1 MNKIRITFLQ
11 QIFLMQKGDFLIYK
25 SCQTDDDFGISCV
38 RLRLGRLP
46 YFSYNMGR
54 QLRTCDNRKV
64 WFAIKHAVFI
74 LKYDL
79 QKSQVNQGGWK
90 DMKETYYQIKEAAAK
105 VGVESHVL
113 RYWEEELK
121 MDIHRNEMGH
131 RYYTEKDIEVLSKVR
146 DLKEKGLQLK
156 AIRNYLE
163 MRRKQITEKQVK
175 KDNQIAAVAMSE
187 TDKEQENETA
197 KNEMIPV
204 HQRAL
209 TNEEKME
216 QFQQIM
222 NRILSNAIRENNELI
237 GKTAGEHAANAV
249 VTQFQGMTKEQ
260 EQRAEERYRK
270 LDQTLREIQ
279 QARLE
284 AAAANM
290 RPVDK
295 RRQKRLKRKSN
306 QQNHASGEK
315 ETVTEVE
322 TKTETIS

>member
-1 MNKIRITFLQ
+1 
-11 QIFLMQKGDFLIYK
+11 
-25 SCQTDDDFGISCV
+25 
-38 RLRLGRLP
+38 
-46 YFSYNMGR
+46 
-54 QLRTCDNRKV
+54 
-64 WFAIKHAVFI
+64 
-74 LKYDL
+74 
-79 QKSQVNQGGWK
+79 
-90 DMKETYYQIKEAAAK
+90 MKETCYQIKEAAAK

-163 MRRKQITEKQVK
+163 MRRKQITQERGQTTVQTVVENMEKQTGK
-175 KDNQIAAVAMSE
+175 KEQHI
-187 TDKEQENETA
+187 TDKHEVV
-197 KNEMIPV
+197 PV
-204 HQRAL
+204 SQQIL
-209 TNEEKME
+209 SNEEKMQ
-216 QFQQIM
+216 QFQLLM
-222 NRILSNAIRENNELI
+222 NRIVGNAIQENNELI
-237 GKTAGEHAANAV
+237 GKSAGEHAANAV

-260 EQRAEERYRK
+260 EERAEARYRK

-295 RRQKRLKRKSN
+295 RKQKRLKRKGN
-306 QQNHASGEK
+306 QQNNIHTQEATEKDVVSGKASD
-315 ETVTEVE
+315 
-322 TKTETIS
+322 IS

>member
-1 MNKIRITFLQ
+1 
-11 QIFLMQKGDFLIYK
+11 
-25 SCQTDDDFGISCV
+25 
-38 RLRLGRLP
+38 
-46 YFSYNMGR
+46 
-54 QLRTCDNRKV
+54 
-64 WFAIKHAVFI
+64 
-74 LKYDL
+74 
-79 QKSQVNQGGWK
+79 
-90 DMKETYYQIKEAAAK
+90 MKETCYQIKEAAAK

-163 MRRKQITEKQVK
+163 MRRKQITQERGQTTVQTVVENMEKQTGK
-175 KDNQIAAVAMSE
+175 KEQHT
-187 TDKEQENETA
+187 TDKHEVV
-197 KNEMIPV
+197 PV
-204 HQRAL
+204 SQQIL
-209 TNEEKME
+209 SNEEKMQ
-216 QFQQIM
+216 QFQLLM
-222 NRILSNAIRENNELI
+222 NRIVGNAIQENNELI
-237 GKTAGEHAANAV
+237 GKSAGEHAANAV

-260 EQRAEERYRK
+260 EEREEARYRK

-295 RRQKRLKRKSN
+295 RRQKRLKRKGN
-306 QQNHASGEK
+306 QQNNIHTQEATEKDVVSGKASD
-315 ETVTEVE
+315 
-322 TKTETIS
+322 IS

>member
-1 MNKIRITFLQ
+1 
-11 QIFLMQKGDFLIYK
+11 
-25 SCQTDDDFGISCV
+25 
-38 RLRLGRLP
+38 
-46 YFSYNMGR
+46 
-54 QLRTCDNRKV
+54 
-64 WFAIKHAVFI
+64 
-74 LKYDL
+74 
-79 QKSQVNQGGWK
+79 
-90 DMKETYYQIKEAAAK
+90 MKETCYQIKEAAAK

-163 MRRKQITEKQVK
+163 MRRKQITQERGQTTVQTVVENMEKQTGK
-175 KDNQIAAVAMSE
+175 KEQHT
-187 TDKEQENETA
+187 TDKHEVV
-197 KNEMIPV
+197 PV
-204 HQRAL
+204 SQQIL
-209 TNEEKME
+209 SNEEKMQ
-216 QFQQIM
+216 QFQLLM
-222 NRILSNAIRENNELI
+222 NRIVGNAIQENNELI
-237 GKTAGEHAANAV
+237 GKSAGEHAANAV

-260 EQRAEERYRK
+260 EERAEARYRK

-295 RRQKRLKRKSN
+295 RKQKRLKRKGN
-306 QQNHASGEK
+306 QQNNIHTQEATEKDVVSEK
-315 ETVTEVE
+315 EL
-322 TKTETIS
+322 

>member
-1 MNKIRITFLQ
+1 
-11 QIFLMQKGDFLIYK
+11 
-25 SCQTDDDFGISCV
+25 
-38 RLRLGRLP
+38 
-46 YFSYNMGR
+46 
-54 QLRTCDNRKV
+54 
-64 WFAIKHAVFI
+64 
-74 LKYDL
+74 
-79 QKSQVNQGGWK
+79 
-90 DMKETYYQIKEAAAK
+90 MKETCYQIKEAAAK

-163 MRRKQITEKQVK
+163 MRRKQITQV
-175 KDNQIAAVAMSE
+175 AVP
-187 TDKEQENETA
+187 
-197 KNEMIPV
+197 KNEMVPLKQQI
-204 HQRAL
+204 L
-209 TNEEKME
+209 SNEEKMQ

-222 NRILSNAIRENNELI
+222 NRVVSNAIQENNELI
-237 GKTAGEHAANAV
+237 GKTAGEHAASAV
-249 VTQFQGMTKEQ
+249 VTQFQGMTREQ
-260 EQRAEERYRK
+260 EERAEERYRK

-295 RRQKRLKRKSN
+295 RKQRRMKRKAT
-306 QQNHASGEK
+306 QQAGIHTEHAE
-315 ETVTEVE
+315 ERNE
-322 TKTETIS
+322 

>member
-1 MNKIRITFLQ
+1 
-11 QIFLMQKGDFLIYK
+11 
-25 SCQTDDDFGISCV
+25 
-38 RLRLGRLP
+38 
-46 YFSYNMGR
+46 
-54 QLRTCDNRKV
+54 
-64 WFAIKHAVFI
+64 
-74 LKYDL
+74 
-79 QKSQVNQGGWK
+79 
-90 DMKETYYQIKEAAAK
+90 MKETYYQIKEAAAK

-187 TDKEQENETA
+187 TDKEQENE
-197 KNEMIPV
+197 MISV

-222 NRILSNAIRENNELI
+222 NRILSNAIQENNELI

>member
-1 MNKIRITFLQ
+1 
-11 QIFLMQKGDFLIYK
+11 
-25 SCQTDDDFGISCV
+25 
-38 RLRLGRLP
+38 
-46 YFSYNMGR
+46 
-54 QLRTCDNRKV
+54 
-64 WFAIKHAVFI
+64 
-74 LKYDL
+74 
-79 QKSQVNQGGWK
+79 
-90 DMKETYYQIKEAAAK
+90 MKETYYQIKEAAAK

-187 TDKEQENETA
+187 TDKKQENETT
-197 KNEMIPV
+197 KNEMLPV

-222 NRILSNAIRENNELI
+222 NRILSNAIQENNELI
-237 GKTAGEHAANAV
+237 GKTAGEHAANVV

-295 RRQKRLKRKSN
+295 RRQKRLKRKTN
-306 QQNHASGEK
+306 QQNHASAEK
-315 ETVTEVE
+315 ETITEVE
-322 TKTETIS
+322 TTSETVS

>member
-1 MNKIRITFLQ
+1 
-11 QIFLMQKGDFLIYK
+11 
-25 SCQTDDDFGISCV
+25 
-38 RLRLGRLP
+38 
-46 YFSYNMGR
+46 
-54 QLRTCDNRKV
+54 
-64 WFAIKHAVFI
+64 
-74 LKYDL
+74 
-79 QKSQVNQGGWK
+79 
-90 DMKETYYQIKEAAAK
+90 MKETCYQIKEAAAK

-163 MRRKQITEKQVK
+163 MRRKQITQERGQTTVQTVVENMEKQ
-175 KDNQIAAVAMSE
+175 
-187 TDKEQENETA
+187 TDKKEANTA
-197 KNEMIPV
+197 NSDKHEVVPV
-204 HQRAL
+204 SQQIL
-209 TNEEKME
+209 SNEEKMQ
-216 QFQQIM
+216 QFQLLM
-222 NRILSNAIRENNELI
+222 NRIVGNAIQENNELI
-237 GKTAGEHAANAV
+237 GKSAGEHAANAV

-260 EQRAEERYRK
+260 EERAEARYRK

-295 RRQKRLKRKSN
+295 RRQKRLKRKGN
-306 QQNHASGEK
+306 QQNNVHTQE
-315 ETVTEVE
+315 ETVKDVVSG
-322 TKTETIS
+322 KASDIS

>member
-1 MNKIRITFLQ
+1 
-11 QIFLMQKGDFLIYK
+11 
-25 SCQTDDDFGISCV
+25 
-38 RLRLGRLP
+38 
-46 YFSYNMGR
+46 
-54 QLRTCDNRKV
+54 
-64 WFAIKHAVFI
+64 
-74 LKYDL
+74 
-79 QKSQVNQGGWK
+79 
-90 DMKETYYQIKEAAAK
+90 MKETCYQIKEAAAK

-163 MRRKQITEKQVK
+163 MRRKQITQERGQTTVQTVVENMEKQTGK
-175 KDNQIAAVAMSE
+175 KEQHI
-187 TDKEQENETA
+187 TDKHEVV
-197 KNEMIPV
+197 PV
-204 HQRAL
+204 SQQIL
-209 TNEEKME
+209 SNEEKMQ
-216 QFQQIM
+216 QFQLLM
-222 NRILSNAIRENNELI
+222 NRIVGNAIQENNELI
-237 GKTAGEHAANAV
+237 GKSAGEHAANAV

-260 EQRAEERYRK
+260 EERAEARYRK

-295 RRQKRLKRKSN
+295 RRQKRLKRKGN
-306 QQNHASGEK
+306 QQNNIHTQEETEKDVVSGKASD
-315 ETVTEVE
+315 
-322 TKTETIS
+322 IS

>member
-1 MNKIRITFLQ
+1 
-11 QIFLMQKGDFLIYK
+11 
-25 SCQTDDDFGISCV
+25 
-38 RLRLGRLP
+38 
-46 YFSYNMGR
+46 
-54 QLRTCDNRKV
+54 
-64 WFAIKHAVFI
+64 
-74 LKYDL
+74 
-79 QKSQVNQGGWK
+79 
-90 DMKETYYQIKEAAAK
+90 MKETCYQIKEAAAK

-163 MRRKQITEKQVK
+163 MRRKQITQERGQTTVQTIVENMEKQ
-175 KDNQIAAVAMSE
+175 
-187 TDKEQENETA
+187 TDKKEAHTA
-197 KNEMIPV
+197 NSDKHEVVPV
-204 HQRAL
+204 SQQIL
-209 TNEEKME
+209 SNEEKMQ
-216 QFQQIM
+216 QFQLRM
-222 NRILSNAIRENNELI
+222 NRIVGNAIQENNELI
-237 GKTAGEHAANAV
+237 GKSAGEHAANAV

-260 EQRAEERYRK
+260 EERAEARYRK

-295 RRQKRLKRKSN
+295 RKQKRLKRKGN
-306 QQNHASGEK
+306 QQNNIHNQEETAKDVVSGKASD
-315 ETVTEVE
+315 
-322 TKTETIS
+322 IS